1 MGRKLSPY
9 GRKDWLRKRSGNKT
23 VHRGVDAAFR
33 GIGAAV
39 GSAAKVQTPDST
51 FEERQRANLTGKQ
64 LLIAC
69 AVGSILPLMALLG
82 VDEIVDEIDGVFLAV
97 LVFFFL
103 IPFLV
108 MVLIFKIFNLITRPH
123 TAQPLAAPQEETEE
137 SVYSPNPEWMG
148 QTDLVN
154 SRQNAKILAPQFLK
168 QHTAQPLA
176 APQEETEESVYSPNP
191 EWMGQTDLVN
201 SRQNAKILA
210 PQFLKQAQ
218 ESAKILQTTTEPA
231 TFFTRYDFCVG
242 RLIELEKC
250 KRYGVPV
257 STTSDLTKYRS
268 IAFRDEAVNEVIHR
282 TADKY
287 RTKIESLKTQK
298 AKKNWAEKYQQAF
311 EPYLP
316 YISDKQKT
324 VLEKVSAGL
333 FALADGS
340 CLEGE

>member
-33 GIGAAV
+33 GVGAAV

-82 VDEIVDEIDGVFLAV
+82 ADEIDGVFLAV

-168 QHTAQPLA
+168 Q
-176 APQEETEESVYSPNP
+176 
-191 EWMGQTDLVN
+191 
-201 SRQNAKILA
+201 
-210 PQFLKQAQ
+210 AQ

-231 TFFTRYDFCVG
+231 TFFSRYDFCVG

-268 IAFRDEAVNEVIHR
+268 IAFRDEAVNEIIHR

-340 CLEGE
+340 CLESE

>member
-108 MVLIFKIFNLITRPH
+108 MVLIFTIFNLITRP
-123 TAQPLAAPQEETEE
+123 
-137 SVYSPNPEWMG
+137 
-148 QTDLVN
+148 
-154 SRQNAKILAPQFLK
+154 
-168 QHTAQPLA
+168 HTAQPLA

-268 IAFRDEAVNEVIHR
+268 IAFRDEAVNEIIHR

-311 EPYLP
+311 EPYLS

-340 CLEGE
+340 CLESE

>member
-168 QHTAQPLA
+168 Q
-176 APQEETEESVYSPNP
+176 
-191 EWMGQTDLVN
+191 
-201 SRQNAKILA
+201 
-210 PQFLKQAQ
+210 AQ

-242 RLIELEKC
+242 CLIELEKC

-268 IAFRDEAVNEVIHR
+268 IAFRDEAVNEIIHR
-282 TADKY
+282 TGDKY
-287 RTKIESLKTQK
+287 QTKIESLKTQK

>member
-168 QHTAQPLA
+168 Q
-176 APQEETEESVYSPNP
+176 
-191 EWMGQTDLVN
+191 
-201 SRQNAKILA
+201 
-210 PQFLKQAQ
+210 AQ

-257 STTSDLTKYRS
+257 STTSDLNKYRS

>member
-154 SRQNAKILAPQFLK
+154 SRHNAKILAP
-168 QHTAQPLA
+168 
-176 APQEETEESVYSPNP
+176 N
-191 EWMGQTDLVN
+191 
-201 SRQNAKILA
+201 
-210 PQFLKQAQ
+210 FLKQAQ

-268 IAFRDEAVNEVIHR
+268 IAFRDEAINEVIHR

-333 FALADGS
+333 FALADSS

>member
-154 SRQNAKILAPQFLK
+154 SC
-168 QHTAQPLA
+168 
-176 APQEETEESVYSPNP
+176 
-191 EWMGQTDLVN
+191 
-201 SRQNAKILA
+201 QNAKILA

-250 KRYGVPV
+250 KRYGAPV
-257 STTSDLTKYRS
+257 SMTSDLNKYRS
-268 IAFRDEAVNEVIHR
+268 IAFRDEAVNEIIHR

-333 FALADGS
+333 FALADSS
-340 CLEGE
+340 CLESE

>member
-1 MGRKLSPY
+1 MKSF
-9 GRKDWLRKRSGNKT
+9 DRSMDRLAHSVSRVTFSSKST
-23 VHRGVDAAFR
+23 
-33 GIGAAV
+33 
-39 GSAAKVQTPDST
+39 AKVQTPDST

-154 SRQNAKILAPQFLK
+154 SRQNAKILAPQFL
-168 QHTAQPLA
+168 
-176 APQEETEESVYSPNP
+176 
-191 EWMGQTDLVN
+191 
-201 SRQNAKILA
+201 R
-210 PQFLKQAQ
+210 QAQ

-250 KRYGVPV
+250 KRYGVPI

>member
-154 SRQNAKILAPQFLK
+154 SC
-168 QHTAQPLA
+168 
-176 APQEETEESVYSPNP
+176 
-191 EWMGQTDLVN
+191 
-201 SRQNAKILA
+201 QNAKILA

-268 IAFRDEAVNEVIHR
+268 IAFRDEAINEVIHR

-333 FALADGS
+333 FALADSS